1 MTSEKKIVY
10 QNPIEEPISELIQRL
25 SAGDL
30 DAIDL
35 IYLKYHKRLKGY
47 GIQLLGFD
55 QQEEVQDVMQEFFL
69 WLAQHY
75 DKVAHIRDFEVYLF
89 QSIRRNLH
97 LRMKRK
103 ETAQSIHHRF
113 SSRTASLNPKADIS
127 PEEAFIRDETNVRL
141 NAWINNEIKKLP
153 TYQKEVLYLRYY
165 EELDYDE
172 IAEILA
178 VSNQVARNY
187 CYRAIKSLKAQFGQ
201 VENILFSCFFLLINF
216 L

>member
-10 QNPIEEPISELIQRL
+10 QNPMEEPISDLIQRL

-30 DAIDL
+30 NAIDL
-35 IYLKYHKRLKGY
+35 IYLRYHKRLKGY

-89 QSIRRNLH
+89 QSIRRNLQ

-113 SSRTASLNPKADIS
+113 SNRTASLSPKAHIS
-127 PEEAFIRDETNVRL
+127 PEEAFIQDETSVRL
-141 NAWINNEIKKLP
+141 NAWINSEIKKLP
-153 TYQKEVLYLRYY
+153 AYQKEVLYLRYY
-165 EELDYDE
+165 EELNYDE

-201 VENILFSCFFLLINF
+201 VENILLSFFFLLINF